1 MLQCSIL
8 DDAHA
13 APAFLALGETS
24 AIRYAI
30 ASVPPVDDRG
40 DAPRRPPRRPARG
53 ANRGGTE
60 RSMAEVLSPAAVEA
74 AEARIRAHV
83 RHTPGM
89 MVEGAA
95 FGLADAV
102 HLKLE
107 LFQHT
112 GSFKARGAFNNLL
125 ARPVPKVGIT
135 AASGGNHGAAVAYA
149 AACLGHRAR
158 IFVPTVSSPIKIER
172 IRAYGA
178 EVVVAGDRYADAA
191 LLSDAWAKESGGGL
205 VAGTALW
212 FHGRTRVIAVE
223 PQGSRAL
230 HAARAA
236 GRPVDVEVESI
247 AVDSLGAKRVGELV
261 HVIAR
266 DWVDDVVLVP
276 DSAIVEAQRRLWS
289 SLRIAAEPGG
299 ATALAA
305 LLAGHYRPRPDE
317 RVGVLVCGGNV
328 DLTTLAALAT

>member
-1 MLQCSIL
+1 
-8 DDAHA
+8 
-13 APAFLALGETS
+13 
-24 AIRYAI
+24 
-30 ASVPPVDDRG
+30 
-40 DAPRRPPRRPARG
+40 
-53 ANRGGTE
+53 
-60 RSMAEVLSPAAVEA
+60 MAEVLSPAAVEA

-191 LLSDAWAKESGGGL
+191 LLSDAWAKESGALVVHPFDSPYTIAGQGTVAREWEEDAPDGLDTVLVAAGGGGL

>member
-1 MLQCSIL
+1 
-8 DDAHA
+8 
-13 APAFLALGETS
+13 
-24 AIRYAI
+24 
-30 ASVPPVDDRG
+30 
-40 DAPRRPPRRPARG
+40 
-53 ANRGGTE
+53 
-60 RSMAEVLSPAAVEA
+60 MAEALSPSAVEA
-74 AEARIRAHV
+74 AEARIRPHV
-83 RHTPGM
+83 RRTPGM

-95 FGLADAV
+95 FGLAEPV

-125 ARPVPKVGIT
+125 ARPVPKIGVA

-158 IFVPTVSSPIKIER
+158 IFVPTVSSPVKIDR

-191 LLSDAWAKESGGGL
+191 LLCEAWVRESGALLVHPYDSPFTIAGQGSVGLEWEDDAADGLDTVLVAVGGGGL
-205 VAGTALW
+205 VAGIALW
-212 FHGRTRVIAVE
+212 FHGRVKVVAVE

-236 GRPVDVEVESI
+236 GRPVDVEVGSV

-266 DWVDDVVLVP
+266 DHVADVVLVP
-276 DSAIVEAQRRLWS
+276 DSAIVEAQKRLWS
-289 SLRIAAEPGG
+289 RLRIAAEPGG

-305 LLAGHYRPRPDE
+305 LIAGQYRPQPGE

-328 DLTTLAALAT
+328 DLAGLAALAG

>member
-1 MLQCSIL
+1 
-8 DDAHA
+8 
-13 APAFLALGETS
+13 
-24 AIRYAI
+24 
-30 ASVPPVDDRG
+30 
-40 DAPRRPPRRPARG
+40 
-53 ANRGGTE
+53 
-60 RSMAEVLSPAAVEA
+60 MAEALSPSAVEA

-83 RHTPGM
+83 RRTPGM
-89 MVEGAA
+89 TVEGAA
-95 FGLADAV
+95 FGLADPV

-125 ARPVPKVGIT
+125 ARPVPKVGVA

-158 IFVPTVSSPIKIER
+158 IFVPTVSSPVKVER

-178 EVVVAGDRYADAA
+178 EVTVAGDRYADAA
-191 LLSDAWAKESGGGL
+191 LLCETWARQTGALLVHPYDSPFTIAGQGTVGLEWEEDAVEGLDTVLVAAGGGGL
-205 VAGTALW
+205 VAGIALW
-212 FHGRTRVIAVE
+212 FHGRVKVVAVE

-236 GRPVDVEVESI
+236 GRPVDVEVGSI

-261 HVIAR
+261 HVIAK
-266 DWVDDVVLVP
+266 DFVDDIVLVP
-276 DSAIVEAQRRLWS
+276 DSAIVEAQKRLWS
-289 SLRIAAEPGG
+289 RLRIAAEPGG

-305 LLAGHYRPRPDE
+305 LLAGQYRPQPGE
-317 RVGVLVCGGNV
+317 RIGILVCGGNV
-328 DLTTLAALAT
+328 DLTSLAALAE